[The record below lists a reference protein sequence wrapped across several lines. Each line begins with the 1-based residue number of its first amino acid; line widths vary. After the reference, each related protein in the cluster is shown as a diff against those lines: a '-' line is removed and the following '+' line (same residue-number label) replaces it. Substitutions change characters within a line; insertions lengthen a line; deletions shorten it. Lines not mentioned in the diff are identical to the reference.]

1 MVVRDR
7 MSTPAITIG
16 TDTPYQTAL
25 RLMQD
30 HKMHHLP
37 VVDANSHLV
46 GILAERDLLLAASHY
61 LQTAIE
67 VSEVMH
73 RGVVTATPEMPIAEA
88 ASLMVKNSIGGL
100 PVMDAEGQ
108 VVGII
113 TETDIF
119 KAFVEMMGKA

>member
-1 MVVRDR
+1 
-7 MSTPAITIG
+7 
-16 TDTPYQTAL
+16 
-25 RLMQD
+25 
-30 HKMHHLP
+30 
-37 VVDANSHLV
+37 
-46 GILAERDLLLAASHY
+46 

-73 RGVVTATPEMPIAEA
+73 RGVVTTAPEMPIAEA